1 VSLKLLIGLVILCGT
16 GLAHAERAITVD
28 VAAGPLTATEL
39 VAAIRARL
47 PADGAPV
54 RVAVTPTQDG
64 VRVEAHGGTR
74 DIALTGLDHAAA
86 IRLVALAANDLLFDD
101 LASLPESPPSAVPLA
116 SFGNRPSATL
126 GFLGGAAGWDGILGG
141 LTVDA
146 ALARGGWLA
155 AIDVTG
161 GTLVDNSVSL
171 STAVIRLSGGARAGL
186 FELRGGLTLAP
197 LVVQS
202 GAGDRTVLVG
212 AGASVRLRIPL
223 APRLRGVLAIGADAF
238 ATRTEYLVEGM
249 QAMTTPRIAPW
260 LAAGLEVTP

>member
-1 VSLKLLIGLVILCGT
+1 MLIGLGIVCGS
-16 GLAHAERAITVD
+16 GSAHAERAITVD

-64 VRVEAHGGTR
+64 VRVEAHGGIR

-101 LASLPESPPSAVPLA
+101 LASLPESPPSAVPLV
-116 SFGNRPSATL
+116 SIGNRPSATL
-126 GFLGGAAGWDGILGG
+126 GFFGGAAGWDGILGG

-212 AGASVRLRIPL
+212 AGASARLRLPL
-223 APRLRGVLAIGADAF
+223 APRLRGVLAVGVDAF
-238 ATRTEYLVEGM
+238 ATRTEYLVDGM
-249 QAMTTPRIAPW
+249 QAMATPRIAPW